1 MLNCEKMCCP
11 FSFSNSHCDIVH
23 AIVAD
28 KSEAY
33 VSAKKEMGV
42 GGLLVSPFLGIL
54 YRVTTKRKKKKKN
67 DSCIVEKNR
76 QNFLTKIIWKYLIR
90 LYRFFFGT
98 DYREKCKNAYSTA
111 EKLITTVI
119 CTAAV

>member
-1 MLNCEKMCCP
+1 MLLSQIKVKLT
-11 FSFSNSHCDIVH
+11 FLQ
-23 AIVAD
+23 
-28 KSEAY
+28 
-33 VSAKKEMGV
+33 KKKWGLGV
-42 GGLLVSPFLGIL
+42 YL
-54 YRVTTKRKKKKKN
+54 YRLFWVFCTVLPQREKKKKKN